1 MDIPLELSFH
11 NMDSSDAL
19 KAAVT
24 AHVGRLEQFHDHIIG
39 CRVVIEMPHK
49 SHRTGQNIPDV
60 HVVVRVPG
68 KELVVSREPART
80 GDKKV
85 AADAY
90 GMLDDAFRAVQ
101 QQLKDYRR
109 IIQGDVKYKSGE
121 PRGARGDSGIA

>member
-1 MDIPLELSFH
+1 MDTPLELSFH

-19 KAAVT
+19 KTAVDGHL
-24 AHVGRLEQFHDHIIG
+24 AKLKQFHDHIIG

>member
-1 MDIPLELSFH
+1 MDTPLELSFH

-19 KAAVT
+19 KTAVDG
-24 AHVGRLEQFHDHIIG
+24 HLSKLKQFHDHIIG

-68 KELVVSREPART
+68 KDLVVSRE
-80 GDKKV
+80 
-85 AADAY
+85 AAHANGKRSPTDAY
-90 GMLDDAFRAVQ
+90 TLLDDAFRAAQ

-109 IIQGDVKYKSGE
+109 IRQGDVKAKSNGLDI
-121 PRGARGDSGIA
+121 GS